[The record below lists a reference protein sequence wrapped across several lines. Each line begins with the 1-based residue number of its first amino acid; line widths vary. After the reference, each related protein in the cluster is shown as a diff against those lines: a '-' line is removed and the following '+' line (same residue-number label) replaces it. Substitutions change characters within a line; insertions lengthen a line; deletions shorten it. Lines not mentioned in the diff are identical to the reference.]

1 MTYARKTLSEIK
13 LIHGNYGN
21 FIKGQKLDKKKEKK
35 YKMPPYQDLAASNEI
50 DGEPL
55 DEKCW
60 PGYEKKGMKT
70 MFGKRYPNC
79 VKKKKTKKEDFSD
92 WRSELEQI
100 EEKKMTK
107 AQIKKR
113 DEIADAISTKEM
125 NKRYGDKNVKYA
137 IATKLAMKEDALDEN
152 LRPLVKGFTHFA
164 RKLAK
169 KRTKIPY
176 FQLNR
181 PDLTYVPKKSKLAQY
196 AMYHGTSKKSAD
208 KIIKSGKF
216 KKSVGDV
223 LNPDGTVFNAKRAFA
238 TTDPKKAKFYANKAA
253 RRDGSK
259 PEILA
264 VKVRDSNIYNPA
276 SIPNEYYVK
285 TKHMKPVGRGV
296 KPIKIKKGE
305 VMQNSFNPLEE
316 KLNSD
321 DKPFVKKLV
330 GKLRKGSKTHAKQA
344 DDLEKAMNEGVGNVI
359 KQLAKTVGKKVGSGA
374 KTLGKVADD
383 PVKSLGMGASVG
395 GASAILINQR
405 KEINR
410 RNRRNNPTVE
420 ENVNLKFHLGG
431 NKKEISL
438 NYGNTPIAYKR
449 TEKFKSKTSPNAAI
463 NKALV
468 KFKKKDD
475 FVKKNIGEDIT
486 DEALTIQNWNVDD
499 IKFTEIETVDIIKAK
514 PLKESM
520 SNWREELG
528 EDWQKVNRQDKTD
541 GLSKKA
547 VKAYRRENPGSKLQT
562 AVTKDPKK
570 LKKGSK
576 AAKRRLSFCRRMKG
590 MKKRLTSAKTAR
602 DPDSRINKALRR
614 WNC

>member
-1 MTYARKTLSEIK
+1 MTYSKKTLSEIK
-13 LIHGNYGN
+13 LIHGDFGN
-21 FIKGQKLDKKKEKK
+21 FIKGQKLDKRKEKK
-35 YKMPPYQDLAASNEI
+35 YKTPPYKDLAASNEI

-79 VKKKKTKKEDFSD
+79 VKKKKTKKEEFSD

-113 DEIADAISTKEM
+113 DEIADAISTKDM
-125 NKRYGDKNVKYA
+125 KDRYGDKNVKYA
-137 IATKLAMKEDALDEN
+137 IATKLAMKEGVGSIA
-152 LRPLVKGFTHFA
+152 KGAIKF
-164 RKLAK
+164 LAK
-169 KRTKIPY
+169 KAKKYPAAAAVGLGAGTGANLLMMKKEVEKN
-176 FQLNR
+176 L
-181 PDLTYVPKKSKLAQY
+181 PKKDKSKEL
-196 AMYHGTSKKSAD
+196 
-208 KIIKSGKF
+208 
-216 KKSVGDV
+216 
-223 LNPDGTVFNAKRAFA
+223 
-238 TTDPKKAKFYANKAA
+238 FYKEDNIQ
-253 RRDGSK
+253 
-259 PEILA
+259 EILD
-264 VKVRDSNIYNPA
+264 KKD
-276 SIPNEYYVK
+276 IP
-285 TKHMKPVGRGV
+285 H
-296 KPIKIKKGE
+296 
-305 VMQNSFNPLEE
+305 
-316 KLNSD
+316 
-321 DKPFVKKLV
+321 VKKLV

-344 DDLEKAMNEGVGNVI
+344 DDLEKAM
-359 KQLAKTVGKKVGSGA
+359 
-374 KTLGKVADD
+374 
-383 PVKSLGMGASVG
+383 
-395 GASAILINQR
+395 R
-405 KEINR
+405 
-410 RNRRNNPTVE
+410 

-449 TEKFKSKTSPNAAI
+449 TEKSKSKTSPNAAI

-468 KFKKKDD
+468 QYKKKDD
-475 FVKKNIGEDIT
+475 FIKKNIGEDIT
-486 DEALTIQNWNVDD
+486 DEALTIQDWNVDD

-514 PLKESM
+514 PLLDEKFQFLKKAFGKAVILGTGASKAM
-520 SNWREELG
+520 GKSPRLSRKASIGLTTGKALKGFKDAIQKVKDLKKIDAAPPKFPRDTSRTITKTTDNIITIDPSKMGNRTPRVIKKKNPPTNLKDHYDWRAELD

-541 GLSKKA
+541 GLSRKA

-576 AAKRRLSFCRRMKG
+576 SAKRRLSFCRRMKG
-590 MKKRLTSAKTAR
+590 MKKKLTSAKTRR

>member
-35 YKMPPYQDLAASNEI
+35 YKTPPYQDLAASNEI

-79 VKKKKTKKEDFSD
+79 VKKKKTRKEDFSD

-137 IATKLAMKEDALDEN
+137 IATKLAMKEDN
-152 LRPLVKGFTHFA
+152 
-164 RKLAK
+164 
-169 KRTKIPY
+169 I
-176 FQLNR
+176 Q
-181 PDLTYVPKKSKLAQY
+181 
-196 AMYHGTSKKSAD
+196 
-208 KIIKSGKF
+208 
-216 KKSVGDV
+216 
-223 LNPDGTVFNAKRAFA
+223 
-238 TTDPKKAKFYANKAA
+238 
-253 RRDGSK
+253 
-259 PEILA
+259 EIL
-264 VKVRDSNIYNPA
+264 D
-276 SIPNEYYVK
+276 
-285 TKHMKPVGRGV
+285 
-296 KPIKIKKGE
+296 KKD
-305 VMQNSFNPLEE
+305 VPH
-316 KLNSD
+316 
-321 DKPFVKKLV
+321 VKKLV

-344 DDLEKAMNEGVGNVI
+344 DDLEKAMNE
-359 KQLAKTVGKKVGSGA
+359 
-374 KTLGKVADD
+374 
-383 PVKSLGMGASVG
+383 
-395 GASAILINQR
+395 
-405 KEINR
+405 
-410 RNRRNNPTVE
+410 
-420 ENVNLKFHLGG
+420 
-431 NKKEISL
+431 
-438 NYGNTPIAYKR
+438 
-449 TEKFKSKTSPNAAI
+449 
-463 NKALV
+463 
-468 KFKKKDD
+468 
-475 FVKKNIGEDIT
+475 DIT
-486 DEALTIQNWNVDD
+486 DEALTIQDWNKDD

-514 PLKESM
+514 PLKENQNLDEGIKRKIIKKLAKKIAKQLGKNKPKITGDVKKYIPPSKEVVQNIQTKSIVNQVKKASDLSSKPVKGTKPVKVDVSKLNIDKYFGATKPSSSVKKKFGSKRPTGTFTDDAPKVKRETLIKAKPGEAAATEKLIKKYEIGDKIEKKYPGRENAELKKKM
-520 SNWREELG
+520 YKRLFGESNWREELG
-528 EDWQKVNRQDKTD
+528 EDWQKVNRKDKTD
-541 GLSKKA
+541 GLSKAA

-576 AAKRRLSFCRRMKG
+576 SAKRRLSFCRRMKG
-590 MKKRLTSAKTAR
+590 MKKKLTSAKTRR